1 MKTLS
6 FVIVLLFSFALSTSA
21 QTKTQTLA
29 VSGVCGMCK
38 KKIETAA
45 RNAGASYA
53 VWNVDSKELTVK
65 YNSESS
71 NAAKIQQ
78 AIADAGYDTPAAK
91 ASDSAYKN
99 LHGCCKYE
107 RTAKTEACCTDA
119 SCCAGGKCNKEAACC
134 KEADCCK
141 EGTCAKHNA
150 EQTAAVNG
158 SKPACCAKH

>member
-6 FVIVLLFSFALSTSA
+6 FLLLFFAFTFTAAA
-21 QTKTQTLA
+21 QTKAETLK

-45 RNAGASYA
+45 KTAGASYA
-53 VWNVDSKELTVK
+53 VWNVTSKELTVK
-65 YNSESS
+65 YSESS

-91 ASDSAYKN
+91 ASDSAYNN

-107 RTAKTEACCTDA
+107 RTTKIAACCTDA
-119 SCCAGGKCNKEAACC
+119 SCCADGTCEKDGACC
-134 KEADCCK
+134 KEGK
-141 EGTCAKHNA
+141 CAKHDA
-150 EQTAAVNG
+150 VSAATEK
-158 SKPACCAKH
+158 KPACCAKH

>member
-6 FVIVLLFSFALSTSA
+6 FLLLFFAFSLSAAA
-21 QTKTQTLA
+21 QTKTETLK

-45 RNAGASYA
+45 KTAGASYA
-53 VWNVDSKELTVK
+53 VWNVSSKELTVK
-65 YNSESS
+65 YSTESS

-91 ASDSAYKN
+91 ASDSAYNN

-107 RTAKTEACCTDA
+107 RTAKNDACCTDA
-119 SCCAGGKCNKEAACC
+119 SCCSGGKCKKDGA
-134 KEADCCK
+134 CCK
-141 EGTCAKHNA
+141 EGTCSKHEA
-150 EQTAAVNG
+150 VTAAIET
-158 SKPACCAKH
+158 KPACCAKH